1 MSEGKPH
8 IDAMD
13 QEEARRVARL
23 IAGFIRGELSR
34 TEWDDLD
41 DWIAAS
47 DKNMQLFEQLTDE
60 DHLSESVE
68 WLLQVGGQTIIR
80 QKKDSQTAY
89 PRLQSPIGK
98 LWIYGAAAVML
109 IIFGAVYYKYAILPG
124 KRNITVPEW
133 PANVDTEPGN
143 KAPVLIFRDG
153 KRAPLSISADSS
165 LLVAPN
171 VYAHIGERVLNYPE
185 EANGLAN
192 DDWNILQTP
201 AGNDYGLRLSDGSSV
216 RLNTASA
223 IRYPVAFNHTERIVE
238 LRGEAYFEVQEDPA
252 RPFLVK
258 CGNTTIRVTGT
269 RFNINAYP
277 GENKHS
283 VVLLE
288 GSVEIQRLS
297 EQVRLLPNQQA
308 ILIDSALPGSPAQE
322 SPGKIIFAGKEIMVR
337 DHAGAEEDIAW
348 TKGLFSFHKAAIEEV
363 MQQAAKWYGIT
374 VRYNGK
380 TNQEFSGNI
389 PRSSTLEEFLQML
402 QLSGEIRFAING
414 KQVVVQP

>member
-1 MSEGKPH
+1 MNEGKPH
-8 IDAMD
+8 MD
-13 QEEARRVARL
+13 TMNQEEAQRIARL
-23 IAGFIRGELSR
+23 IAGFIRGELSQ

-68 WLLQVGGQTIIR
+68 WLLQVGGQTTI
-80 QKKDSQTAY
+80 QQEKDPKKGY
-89 PRLQSPIGK
+89 PRLQSPIRK

-109 IIFGAVYYKYAILPG
+109 IILGAVYYQYAVLPE
-124 KRNITVPEW
+124 KRNIAVPEW

-143 KAPVLIFRDG
+143 KSPVLILGNG
-153 KRAPLSISADSS
+153 KRAPLSISAGSS
-165 LLVAPN
+165 LLVSPN
-171 VYAHIGERVLNYPE
+171 VYAHIGENVLRYPE
-185 EANGLAN
+185 KAGDLTN
-192 DDWNILQTP
+192 DEWNILQTP
-201 AGNDYGLRLSDGSSV
+201 TGNDYGLRLSDGSSV

-277 GENKHS
+277 GENKHI

-308 ILIDSALPGSPAQE
+308 ILIDSSLPAFPAQE
-322 SPGKIIFAGKEIMVR
+322 GPGKIIFSGKEIMVR

-363 MQQAAKWYGIT
+363 MQQAVKWYGIT
-374 VRYNGK
+374 VRYNGE